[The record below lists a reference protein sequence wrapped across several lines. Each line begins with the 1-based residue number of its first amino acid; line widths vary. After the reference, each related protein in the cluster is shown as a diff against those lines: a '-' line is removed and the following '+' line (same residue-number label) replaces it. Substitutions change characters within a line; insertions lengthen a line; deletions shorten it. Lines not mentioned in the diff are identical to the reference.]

1 MKVLVF
7 DASTIIT
14 LALNNLLWVLKPLR
28 KQFKGKFLISKS
40 VEKEII
46 ERPLASKKFKLEA
59 MQVLHVM
66 EQGDLEVELK
76 GQEDF
81 VKIEELVNEIYIVRG
96 RGIKI
101 MHSGE
106 IGALV
111 LARNLKAEALVVDER
126 TTRMLIEDPMRLA
139 KTFSR
144 KMHTPV
150 KVDQKKLSEFKA
162 WLGKMDVIRSV
173 ELGVIAYQMGLFDK
187 YVHVDKKDVLDAV
200 LWAVRLRG
208 CSVSDDEIKE
218 LVEKL

>member
-46 ERPLASKKFKLEA
+46 ERPLKSKKFKLEA
-59 MQVLHVM
+59 MQVLQVM
-66 EQGDLEVELK
+66 EQGDLQVELK
-76 GQEDF
+76 GQEDSL
-81 VKIEELVNEIYIVRG
+81 KIEKLVNEIYIARG
-96 RGIKI
+96 RGIRI

-111 LARNLKAEALVVDER
+111 LAKNLKAEALVVDER
-126 TTRMLIEDPMRLA
+126 TTRMLVEDPQRLA
-139 KTFSR
+139 KIFSR
-144 KMHTPV
+144 KLHTPV
-150 KVDQKKLSEFKA
+150 KIDQKKLNEFKA
-162 WLGKMDVIRSV
+162 WLGEMDVIRSV

-208 CSVSDDEIKE
+208 CSVADNEIKE
-218 LVEKL
+218 LVEKI